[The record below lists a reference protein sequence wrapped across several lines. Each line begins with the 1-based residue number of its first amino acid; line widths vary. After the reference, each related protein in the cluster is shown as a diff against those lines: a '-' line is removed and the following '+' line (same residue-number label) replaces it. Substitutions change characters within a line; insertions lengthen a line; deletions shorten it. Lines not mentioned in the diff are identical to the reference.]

1 MLDFL
6 GDALSWVTYV
16 IETLGYVGVAV
27 VLALESVFPPI
38 PSEAVL
44 PLTGYLVS
52 QGRMSFVGAVI
63 ASTIGAVVGALIL
76 YWVGYALGEKRTRA
90 LVKRYGRW
98 MLLTEEDLDRAQGW
112 FDRHGKVAV
121 LIGRLAPLVRSLV
134 SIPAGV
140 TRMPLATFTLYTA
153 IGSALWNA
161 ALIGAGWA
169 LGASWTYVQEYQ
181 RYFGYAVLAVL
192 GLAIGWFVWRRLGTP
207 GGDRA
212 EANSAER

>member
-1 MLDFL
+1 MLDLL
-6 GDALSWVTYV
+6 GDTLSWVTYV

-44 PLTGYLVS
+44 PLTGFLVS
-52 QGRMSFVGAVI
+52 QGRMSFVGALI
-63 ASTIGAVVGALIL
+63 ASTIGAVAGALIL
-76 YWVGYALGEKRTRA
+76 YWMGYVLGEDRIRA
-90 LVKRYGRW
+90 LIKRYGRW
-98 MLLTEEDLDRAQGW
+98 MLLTEEDLDRSQAW
-112 FDRHGKVAV
+112 FDRHGRIAV

-140 TRMPLATFTLYTA
+140 TRMPLLTFTLYTT

-161 ALIGAGWA
+161 VLIGAGWG
-169 LGASWTYVQEYQ
+169 LGASWQHVQQYQ
-181 RYFGYAVLAVL
+181 QYFGYAVLAAIV
-192 GLAIGWFVWRRLGTP
+192 LAIGWFVWRRLGAP

-212 EANSAER
+212 QASSAER

>member
-6 GDALSWVTYV
+6 GDAFSWVTWV

-63 ASTIGAVVGALIL
+63 ASTVGAVAGALIL
-76 YWVGYALGEKRTRA
+76 YWLGYALGEDRTRS
-90 LVKRYGRW
+90 LVKQYGRW

-112 FDRHGKVAV
+112 FDRHGRVAV

-153 IGSALWNA
+153 IGSAIWNA

-181 RYFGYAVLAVL
+181 RYFGYAVLAVI
-192 GLAIGWFVWRRLGTP
+192 GLAIGWFVWRRVGSM
-207 GGDRA
+207 GGGRA
-212 EANSAER
+212 EAGAAER